1 MYAILTD
8 RNGTEID
15 RYTLT
20 DTDLLDCDRFADIFA
35 NGLGIELEGEA
46 PDSRIPDGCED
57 YTVTLTEDPQGVRC
71 WSRANY
77 MIKNEEY

>member
-1 MYAILTD
+1 MYAIITD
-8 RNGTEID
+8 RNGTEEARFI
-15 RYTLT
+15 LT
-20 DTDLLDCDRFADIFA
+20 DTDPLDCDHFAARFAADI
-35 NGLGIELEGEA
+35 GYDLEGEE
-46 PDSRIPDGCED
+46 PQSRIPDGCED